1 MSEKE
6 PVMVRYVELTPLGE
20 RALDLMEC
28 EHRLE
33 LTGLSPLEF
42 YCKRFKLLTAVSACG
57 ICKELT
63 AEGED

>member
-1 MSEKE
+1 MDKE

-20 RALDLMEC
+20 RGLELMEC

-33 LTGLSPLEF
+33 LTGISSLDF
-42 YCKRFKLLTAVSACG
+42 YCGRFKLLIAVSACA

-63 AEGED
+63 AEASG